1 MAPKL
6 GDSGCP
12 SCLEWQAGT
21 GVPRARSS
29 LVEPGLHQVKQ
40 GGWYSRYRYE
50 YVVLSFYKYTLSAHH
65 VPAGIHQ

>member
-1 MAPKL
+1 M
-6 GDSGCP
+6 
-12 SCLEWQAGT
+12 
-21 GVPRARSS
+21 
-29 LVEPGLHQVKQ
+29 EPGLHQVKQ